1 MGYFNSSKRARQAGY
16 RSGLEENIAFQLSQ
30 AGVRAAYEPCKIPY
44 TVPETKHTYTPD
56 YILPNGIV
64 IESKGRFTLED
75 RKKHIYLKEQ
85 YPDMELRFVFS
96 NSNARLRKGAKST
109 YADWCSKHG
118 FDWSD
123 KLIPKEWLEE
133 KLSASA
139 VKLVEKLRE
148 NV

>member
-1 MGYFNSSKRARQAGY
+1 MAYYNRNKRAMQAGY

-30 AGVRAAYEPCKIPY
+30 AGVKAEYEPCKIPY
-44 TVPETKHTYTPD
+44 TVPETKHSYTPD

-64 IESKGRFTLED
+64 IESKGRFTLDD

-85 YPDMELRFVFS
+85 YPDMDLRFVFS
-96 NSNARLRKGAKST
+96 NSNSRLRKGAKST

-123 KLIPKEWLEE
+123 KLIPEEWFEE
-133 KLSASA
+133 KLPAKA
-139 VKLVEKLRE
+139 VKLVKTLRE